1 MANDDPQ
8 LKDVNFNVI
17 WRPFQL
23 NAAAPKGKGV
33 NKMEMYLEKFGKSRM
48 DTMLPQMQ
56 ETGLK
61 EGINF
66 SYGGYTGNTFDSHRL
81 IWKAKEVGGIDLQDK
96 VVESLFKAYFEE
108 EKSMGDL
115 SVLIDCANRVEGMMD
130 DVSVKEFLE
139 ESNNGKNETL
149 KELEEYRR
157 VYGVSGV
164 PFFIFN
170 EKYSLS
176 GAQPPDE
183 ILSVFKKLV

>member
-8 LKDVNFNVI
+8 LKDVKFNVI

-139 ESNNGKNETL
+139 QSNNGKNETL

-170 EKYSLS
+170 DKYSLS

>member
-33 NKMEMYLEKFGKSRM
+33 NKMEMYIEKFGKSRM
-48 DTMLPQMQ
+48 DAMLPQMK

-139 ESNNGKNETL
+139 QSNNGKNETL

>member
-8 LKDVNFNVI
+8 FKDVNFNVI

-33 NKMEMYLEKFGKSRM
+33 NKMEMYIEKFGKSRM
-48 DTMLPQMQ
+48 DTMLPQMK

-170 EKYSLS
+170 DKYSLS

>member
-8 LKDVNFNVI
+8 FKDVNFNVL

-23 NAAAPKGKGV
+23 NATAPKGKGV
-33 NKMEMYLEKFGKSRM
+33 NKMEMYIEKFGKSRM
-48 DTMLPQMQ
+48 DAMLPQMK

-61 EGINF
+61 EGISF

-139 ESNNGKNETL
+139 QSNNGKNETL

-170 EKYSLS
+170 DKYSLS

>member
-8 LKDVNFNVI
+8 FKDVNFNVI

-33 NKMEMYLEKFGKSRM
+33 NKMEMYIEKFGKSRM
-48 DTMLPQMQ
+48 DAMLPQMK

-170 EKYSLS
+170 DKYSLS

>member
-8 LKDVNFNVI
+8 FKDVNFNVL

-23 NAAAPKGKGV
+23 NATAPKGKGV

-48 DTMLPQMQ
+48 DTMLPQMK

-130 DVSVKEFLE
+130 DVSVKKFLE
-139 ESNNGKNETL
+139 QSNNGKNETL

>member
-8 LKDVNFNVI
+8 FKDVNFNVL

-23 NAAAPKGKGV
+23 NATAPKGKGV
-33 NKMEMYLEKFGKSRM
+33 NKMEMYIEKFGKSRM
-48 DTMLPQMQ
+48 DAMLPQMK

-139 ESNNGKNETL
+139 QSNNGKNETL

>member
-8 LKDVNFNVI
+8 FKDVNFNVL

-23 NAAAPKGKGV
+23 NATAPKGKGV
-33 NKMEMYLEKFGKSRM
+33 NKMEMYIEKFGKSRM
-48 DTMLPQMQ
+48 DAMLPQMK

-170 EKYSLS
+170 DKYSLS

>member
-8 LKDVNFNVI
+8 FKDVNFNVI

-33 NKMEMYLEKFGKSRM
+33 NKMEMYFEKFGKSRM

-139 ESNNGKNETL
+139 QSNNGKNETL

-170 EKYSLS
+170 DKYSLS

>member
-1 MANDDPQ
+1 
-8 LKDVNFNVI
+8 
-17 WRPFQL
+17 
-23 NAAAPKGKGV
+23 
-33 NKMEMYLEKFGKSRM
+33 
-48 DTMLPQMQ
+48 
-56 ETGLK
+56 
-61 EGINF
+61 
-66 SYGGYTGNTFDSHRL
+66 
-81 IWKAKEVGGIDLQDK
+81 
-96 VVESLFKAYFEE
+96 
-108 EKSMGDL
+108 MGDL

-170 EKYSLS
+170 DKYSLS

>member
-1 MANDDPQ
+1 MATDDPQ
-8 LKDVNFNVI
+8 LKDVTFNVI

-33 NKMEMYLEKFGKSRM
+33 NKMEMYIEKFGKSRM
-48 DTMLPQMQ
+48 DAMLPQMK

-139 ESNNGKNETL
+139 QSNNGKNETL

-170 EKYSLS
+170 DKYSLS

>member
-8 LKDVNFNVI
+8 FKDVNFNVL

-23 NAAAPKGKGV
+23 NATAPKGKGV
-33 NKMEMYLEKFGKSRM
+33 NKMEMYIEKFGKSRM
-48 DTMLPQMQ
+48 DAMLPQMK

-130 DVSVKEFLE
+130 DVSVKEYLE

-170 EKYSLS
+170 DKYSLS

>member
-1 MANDDPQ
+1 
-8 LKDVNFNVI
+8 
-17 WRPFQL
+17 
-23 NAAAPKGKGV
+23 
-33 NKMEMYLEKFGKSRM
+33 MEMYISKFGKARM
-48 DTMLPQMQ
+48 DTMLPQMK

-81 IWKAKEVGGIDLQDK
+81 IWKAKEVGGIELQDK

-115 SVLIDCANRVEGMMD
+115 SVLIDCANRVEGMTID
-130 DVSVKEFLE
+130 VKEFLE
-139 ESNNGKNETL
+139 DSNNGKNETL

-157 VYGVSGV
+157 AYGVTGV

-170 EKYSLS
+170 DKYSFS
-176 GAQPPDE
+176 GAQPPNE
-183 ILSVFKKLV
+183 ILSVFKKLVLD

>member
-8 LKDVNFNVI
+8 FKDVNFNVI

-33 NKMEMYLEKFGKSRM
+33 NKMEMYIEKFGKSRM
-48 DTMLPQMQ
+48 DAMLPQMK

-170 EKYSLS
+170 EKYSFS